1 MTKRL
6 IFILFVIGLPIQYSL
21 AEPMTL
27 ESAVTTALRN
37 DPILA
42 KLSSSKDSF
51 FYQSESAET
60 LPDPK
65 IKLGV
70 VNFPSNEFNF
80 EKLDMTQGVVGVVQ
94 MLPPW
99 GSLDAKSA
107 QLASM
112 SELTDLQRA
121 DRRLQ
126 VMRNVRKKWLSVY
139 LWAQSKRLVETS
151 LDVFSQLKKISRLQY
166 RTGQG
171 KQQDVIRA
179 QLEES
184 LLLDKVSDMQEKF
197 EAAVADFKQA
207 LNVDS
212 LQGEME
218 SRFPQL
224 PDLPDEDR
232 LIRLLDTHPLV
243 KAEQTR
249 IKVAESGVE
258 FAEAQ
263 FRPGVSIDVSY
274 GYRGADRSDLIS
286 AMIVMDLPLFTG
298 KKQNKQL
305 SASQSELAAAKFG
318 LEDVKRILRGSLD
331 DNLAKF
337 RRSNDRVTLFETQL
351 LPQAE
356 QNTEASLSAYQSGV
370 NTFNVLVRARLTEL
384 DSRLKHLSL
393 RIKKAQAHAELL
405 YLSGSESSS

>member
-1 MTKRL
+1 VL
-6 IFILFVIGLPIQYSL
+6 N
-21 AEPMTL
+21 L
-27 ESAVTTALRN
+27 ESAIKTALGN
-37 DPILA
+37 DPLLA
-42 KLSSSKDSF
+42 KLGATKESF
-51 FYQSESAET
+51 LAQAESANT

-70 VNFPSNEFNF
+70 VNFPNDDFNF

-107 QLASM
+107 QLTSM
-112 SELTDLQRA
+112 GDLSGAQRS
-121 DRRLQ
+121 DRQLQ
-126 VMRNVRKKWLSVY
+126 VIREVRNKWLSVY
-139 LWAQSKRLVETS
+139 LWAQSKKLVETS

-197 EAAVADFKQA
+197 EASVAELKQS
-207 LNVDS
+207 LNVDNLS
-212 LQGEME
+212 GEMD
-218 SRFPQL
+218 SQFPQFPEL
-224 PDLPDEDR
+224 ADEDQ
-232 LIRLLDTHPLV
+232 LIRLLDTHPMLRV
-243 KAEQTR
+243 EQTR

-263 FRPGVSIDVSY
+263 FRPGVSIDISY
-274 GYRGADRSDLIS
+274 GYRGADRSDLLS

-298 KKQNKQL
+298 QRQDKQL
-305 SASQSELAAAKFG
+305 DANRSELNAAKFG
-318 LEDVKRILRGSLD
+318 LADVKRNLRGKLD
-331 DNLAKF
+331 ENLAIF
-337 RRSNDRVTLFETQL
+337 RRSNDRITLYEKQL

-384 DSRLKHLSL
+384 DSRLQHLSL
-393 RIKKAQAHAELL
+393 RIKKAKAHAELL
-405 YLSGSESSS
+405 YLSGSDSPT